1 MRISGIRKFLAAAL
15 IAALILPFGAV
26 RVQAIDPVTM
36 MILAPVAVKAA
47 EIARPYVVKSMI
59 GTGRGLIKIGKDAFH
74 LLYLPLGFLEMTIG
88 APFKKFRSGMI
99 HVVRGGVIAPVRL
112 ILHTLLLP
120 VYMTGAN
127 VNI

>member
-1 MRISGIRKFLAAAL
+1 MRKFLAVTL
-15 IAALILPFGAV
+15 IAVLVLPFSAFK
-26 RVQAIDPVTM
+26 VQAIDPVTM

-47 EIARPYVVKSMI
+47 EVARPYVVKSVI
-59 GTGRGLIKIGKDAFH
+59 GTGRGLIKVGRDAFH
-74 LLYLPLGFLEMTIG
+74 LLYLPLGILEMTVG
-88 APFKKFRSGMI
+88 APFKKFRSGMV